1 MKYRNC
7 CNCGAPLHF
16 NNNNNELKKYVECEY
31 CGTQYGLDENNE
43 IKDYQ
48 IELLVHGKKRKFYI
62 SNLECTKLFG
72 DAMRDSCGLLHGNVV
87 AEKYKLELV
96 EI

>member
-7 CNCGAPLHF
+7 CNCGAPLQF
-16 NNNNNELKKYVECEY
+16 DRNKLENYIKCEY

-62 SNLECTKLFG
+62 SNLECHKIFNGSERNLAG
-72 DAMRDSCGLLHGNVV
+72 ELHTNVV
-87 AEKYKLELV
+87 KEKYKLVLV

>member
-7 CNCGAPLHF
+7 CNCGAPLQF
-16 NNNNNELKKYVECEY
+16 DRNKLGNYIKCEY
-31 CGTQYGLDENNE
+31 CGTQYELDENNE

-48 IELLVHGKKRKFYI
+48 IELLVNGKKRRFYI
-62 SNLECTKLFG
+62 SSLACNKIYG
-72 DAMRDSCGLLHGNVV
+72 DAKRDSCGLLHGNVI
-87 AEKYKLELV
+87 AEKYKLVLV

>member
-7 CNCGAPLHF
+7 CDCGAPLQIDR
-16 NNNNNELKKYVECEY
+16 NKLENYIKCEY
-31 CGTQYGLDENNE
+31 YGTQYELDENNE

-48 IELLVHGKKRKFYI
+48 IELLVNGKKRKFYI
-62 SNLECTKLFG
+62 SNLECHKIFNSARRNLAG
-72 DAMRDSCGLLHGNVV
+72 ELHTNVV
-87 AEKYKLELV
+87 AEKYKLVLV